1 MSSVLSADTLLCVL
15 SVLASPFSC
24 KKRAQP
30 LPGLSL
36 QPSDTCRKG
45 TAVLPFCA
53 GKQLSYGLRGCWGPK
68 HCLQCSASYEEGE
81 SLNIISSP
89 DEFHNWKVSLKLH
102 GLCGAIAITTHAQNK
117 ESVMTNY

>member
-45 TAVLPFCA
+45 TAVLFVQESNYLMGSGDA
-53 GKQLSYGLRGCWGPK
+53 GVPNTVCNVQPPMKRVSPSIQSALQMNFITGKSHSSYMG
-68 HCLQCSASYEEGE
+68 
-81 SLNIISSP
+81 
-89 DEFHNWKVSLKLH
+89 
-102 GLCGAIAITTHAQNK
+102 
-117 ESVMTNY
+117 SVVL